1 MKDIKKMLKAQAKNV
16 LPDEK
21 LKENIKH
28 ELGYD
33 AGTADAPVLARADG
47 GTEEK
52 KGKQKVMIP
61 LVALAAILLVLAI
74 VLPLVLPGTVS
85 PLPLPGGN
93 KFADITNADSFYA
106 YGAASVGSI
115 LASEGET
122 SSVRAMTDE
131 SAREEKHIE
140 TVNRYL
146 ALVEGLLS
154 EDSIEA
160 TAVAGDYG
168 YSFGMKIGYTDLL
181 GEAAHYTLYFDKI
194 FLSAEQEMDEKE
206 EEYAIEGVLEA
217 EGRTYPVRG
226 NYETE
231 SEMDETEDEL
241 YFRAY
246 LDEESNSFLEITQ
259 EYEAEQEERTASR
272 KSNANTSIPAMKTES
287 ASSAPP
293 SNMSRRRAS
302 SNSNSPS
309 SRKTCATNSS
319 SRARAAMERRCF
331 LPKGSSRART
341 SALSS
346 ISARAAI
353 TTSLMTAALPT
364 TTATT
369 TITTMTIGTTMTMM
383 TMMTMTT
390 ARGAPAA
397 PHRCDQLRSF
407 DRMLRHC

>member
-1 MKDIKKMLKAQAKNV
+1 MKDIMKMLKAQAKNV

-33 AGTADAPVLARADG
+33 VGTADAPVLARADG

-52 KGKQKVMIP
+52 KGKHKVMIP

-122 SSVRAMTDE
+122 SSVRAMKNE
-131 SAREEKHIE
+131 SAHEEKHIE
-140 TVNRYL
+140 TVNRYM

-160 TAVAGDYG
+160 TAVAGEYG

-181 GEAAHYTLYFDKI
+181 GNAAHYTLYYNKH
-194 FLSAEQEMDEKE
+194 FLSAEQKEDETE
-206 EEYAIEGVLEA
+206 EEYAIKGVLVA
-217 EGRTYPVRG
+217 EGRTYPVSG

-231 SEMDETEDEL
+231 SEEDETEGEL
-241 YFRAY
+241 FFRAY
-246 LDEESNSFLEITQ
+246 LDEAESSYIEVTQ
-259 EYEAEQEERTASR
+259 EYESENEDGGQEVEREYVYSRYENGKRVERTTVEYESEEGELELKLTIEQEDVRDELVF
-272 KSNANTSIPAMKTES
+272 ES
-287 ASSAPP
+287 ARIDGETVLLAEGKLSGEDV
-293 SNMSRRRAS
+293 RFIVYIREGGYHYVFDDG
-302 SNSNSPS
+302 
-309 SRKTCATNSS
+309 SS
-319 SRARAAMERRCF
+319 SDHDRYDDDHDDDDDDRR
-331 LPKGSSRART
+331 PW
-341 SALSS
+341 
-346 ISARAAI
+346 
-353 TTSLMTAALPT
+353 
-364 TTATT
+364 
-369 TITTMTIGTTMTMM
+369 
-383 TMMTMTT
+383 
-390 ARGAPAA
+390 RGRGGA
-397 PHRCDQLRSF
+397 SV
-407 DRMLRHC
+407 

>member
-33 AGTADAPVLARADG
+33 AGTADALVLARADG

-140 TVNRYL
+140 TVNRYM

-160 TAVAGDYG
+160 TAVAGEYG

-194 FLSAEQEMDEKE
+194 FLSAEQEKDEKE

-231 SEMDETEDEL
+231 SEEDETEGEL
-241 YFRAY
+241 FFRAY
-246 LDEESNSFLEITQ
+246 LDEAESSYIEVTQ
-259 EYEAEQEERTASR
+259 EYESENEDGGQEVEREYVYSRYENGKRVERTTVEYESEEGELELKLTIEQEDVRDELVF
-272 KSNANTSIPAMKTES
+272 ES
-287 ASSAPP
+287 ARIDGETVLLAEGKLSGEDV
-293 SNMSRRRAS
+293 RFIVYIREGGYHYVFDDG
-302 SNSNSPS
+302 
-309 SRKTCATNSS
+309 SS
-319 SRARAAMERRCF
+319 SDHDRYDDDHDDDDRDDDDDDDDDRR
-331 LPKGSSRART
+331 PWRRHGSA
-341 SALSS
+341 SA
-346 ISARAAI
+346 
-353 TTSLMTAALPT
+353 
-364 TTATT
+364 
-369 TITTMTIGTTMTMM
+369 
-383 TMMTMTT
+383 
-390 ARGAPAA
+390 
-397 PHRCDQLRSF
+397 
-407 DRMLRHC
+407 

>member
-85 PLPLPGGN
+85 PFPLPGGN

-122 SSVRAMTDE
+122 SSVRAMKNE
-131 SAREEKHIE
+131 SAHEEKHIE
-140 TVNRYL
+140 TVNRYM

-160 TAVAGDYG
+160 TAVAGEYG

-194 FLSAEQEMDEKE
+194 FLSAEQEDDETE

-226 NYETE
+226 NYEKE
-231 SEMDETEDEL
+231 SEEDETEGEL
-241 YFRAY
+241 FFRAY
-246 LDEESNSFLEITQ
+246 LDEAESSYIEVTQ
-259 EYEAEQEERTASR
+259 EYESENEDGGQEVEREYVYSRYENGKRVERTTVEYESEEGELELKLTIEQEDVRDELVF
-272 KSNANTSIPAMKTES
+272 ES
-287 ASSAPP
+287 AHRDGETVLLAEGKLSGEDVRFIVYIREGGYHYVFDDGSSSDHDRYDDDDDDDDDRRPW
-293 SNMSRRRAS
+293 RRRGSAS
-302 SNSNSPS
+302 
-309 SRKTCATNSS
+309 A
-319 SRARAAMERRCF
+319 
-331 LPKGSSRART
+331 
-341 SALSS
+341 
-346 ISARAAI
+346 
-353 TTSLMTAALPT
+353 
-364 TTATT
+364 
-369 TITTMTIGTTMTMM
+369 
-383 TMMTMTT
+383 
-390 ARGAPAA
+390 
-397 PHRCDQLRSF
+397 
-407 DRMLRHC
+407 

>member
-1 MKDIKKMLKAQAKNV
+1 MKDIRKMLKAQAEDV

-21 LKENIKH
+21 LKESIKH
-28 ELGYD
+28 ELGYQ
-33 AGTADAPVLARADG
+33 AAEEVPVLARADG

-122 SSVRAMTDE
+122 SSVRAMKNE
-131 SAREEKHIE
+131 SAHEEKHIE
-140 TVNRYL
+140 TVNRYM

-154 EDSIEA
+154 EDTIEA
-160 TAVAGDYG
+160 TAVAGEYG

-194 FLSAEQEMDEKE
+194 FLSAEQEKDEKE

-231 SEMDETEDEL
+231 SEEDETEGEL
-241 YFRAY
+241 FFRAY
-246 LDEESNSFLEITQ
+246 LDEAESSYIEVTQ
-259 EYEAEQEERTASR
+259 EYESENEDGGQEVEREYVYSRYENGRRIERTTVEYESEEGELELKLTIEQEDVRDELVF
-272 KSNANTSIPAMKTES
+272 ES
-287 ASSAPP
+287 ARIGGETVLLAEGKLSGEDV
-293 SNMSRRRAS
+293 RFIVYIREGGYHYVFDDG
-302 SNSNSPS
+302 
-309 SRKTCATNSS
+309 SS
-319 SRARAAMERRCF
+319 SDHDRYDDDHDDDDDDDDDRR
-331 LPKGSSRART
+331 PWRGRGSV
-341 SALSS
+341 SA
-346 ISARAAI
+346 
-353 TTSLMTAALPT
+353 
-364 TTATT
+364 
-369 TITTMTIGTTMTMM
+369 
-383 TMMTMTT
+383 
-390 ARGAPAA
+390 
-397 PHRCDQLRSF
+397 
-407 DRMLRHC
+407 

>member
-33 AGTADAPVLARADG
+33 AGTADALVLARADG

-140 TVNRYL
+140 TVNRYM

-160 TAVAGDYG
+160 TAVAGEYG

-194 FLSAEQEMDEKE
+194 FLSAEQEDDETE

-231 SEMDETEDEL
+231 SEEDETEGEL
-241 YFRAY
+241 FFRAY
-246 LDEESNSFLEITQ
+246 LDEAESSYIEVTQ
-259 EYEAEQEERTASR
+259 EYESENEDGGQEVEREYVYSRYENGKRVERTTVEYESEEGELELKLTIEQEDVRDELVF
-272 KSNANTSIPAMKTES
+272 ES
-287 ASSAPP
+287 ARIDGETVLLAEGKLSGEDV
-293 SNMSRRRAS
+293 RFTVYIREGGYHYVFDDG
-302 SNSNSPS
+302 
-309 SRKTCATNSS
+309 SS
-319 SRARAAMERRCF
+319 SDHDRYDDDHDDDDDDRR
-331 LPKGSSRART
+331 PW
-341 SALSS
+341 
-346 ISARAAI
+346 
-353 TTSLMTAALPT
+353 
-364 TTATT
+364 
-369 TITTMTIGTTMTMM
+369 
-383 TMMTMTT
+383 
-390 ARGAPAA
+390 RGRGGA
-397 PHRCDQLRSF
+397 SV
-407 DRMLRHC
+407 

>member
-33 AGTADAPVLARADG
+33 AGTADALVLARADG

-160 TAVAGDYG
+160 TAVAGEYG

-194 FLSAEQEMDEKE
+194 FLSAEQEKDEKE

-259 EYEAEQEERTASR
+259 EYEAEQEDGEQEVEQEYVYSRYENGRRVERTTVEYESEEGELELKLTIEQEDVR
-272 KSNANTSIPAMKTES
+272 DELVFES
-287 ASSAPP
+287 ARIDGETVLLAEGKLLGEDV
-293 SNMSRRRAS
+293 RFTVYIREGGYHYVFDDG
-302 SNSNSPS
+302 
-309 SRKTCATNSS
+309 SS
-319 SRARAAMERRCF
+319 SDHDRYDDDDDDDDDDDRR
-331 LPKGSSRART
+331 PWRGRGSA
-341 SALSS
+341 SA
-346 ISARAAI
+346 
-353 TTSLMTAALPT
+353 
-364 TTATT
+364 
-369 TITTMTIGTTMTMM
+369 
-383 TMMTMTT
+383 
-390 ARGAPAA
+390 
-397 PHRCDQLRSF
+397 
-407 DRMLRHC
+407 

>member
-1 MKDIKKMLKAQAKNV
+1 MKDIRKMLKAQAKNV

-47 GTEEK
+47 GSEEK

-61 LVALAAILLVLAI
+61 LVALAAILLILAI

-122 SSVRAMTDE
+122 SSVRAMKDD
-131 SAREEKHIE
+131 AAQEEKHIE
-140 TVNRYL
+140 TVNRYM

-154 EDSIEA
+154 EDTIEA
-160 TAVAGDYG
+160 TAVAGEYG

-194 FLSAEQEMDEKE
+194 FLSAEQEKDEKE

-231 SEMDETEDEL
+231 SEEDETEGEL
-241 YFRAY
+241 FFRAY
-246 LDEESNSFLEITQ
+246 LDEAKSAYIEVTQ
-259 EYEAEQEERTASR
+259 EYESENEDGGQEVEREYVYSRYENGKRVERTTVEYESEEGELELKLTIEQEDVRDELVF
-272 KSNANTSIPAMKTES
+272 ES
-287 ASSAPP
+287 ARIDGETVLLAEGKLSGEDV
-293 SNMSRRRAS
+293 RFIVYIREGGYHYVFDDG
-302 SNSNSPS
+302 
-309 SRKTCATNSS
+309 SS
-319 SRARAAMERRCF
+319 SDHDRYDDDHDDDDRDDDHDDDDDDRPWRTR
-331 LPKGSSRART
+331 GSASV
-341 SALSS
+341 
-346 ISARAAI
+346 
-353 TTSLMTAALPT
+353 
-364 TTATT
+364 
-369 TITTMTIGTTMTMM
+369 
-383 TMMTMTT
+383 
-390 ARGAPAA
+390 
-397 PHRCDQLRSF
+397 
-407 DRMLRHC
+407 

>member
-122 SSVRAMTDE
+122 SSVRAMKDE

-140 TVNRYL
+140 TVNRYM

-160 TAVAGDYG
+160 TAVAGEYG

-181 GEAAHYTLYFDKI
+181 GNAAHYTLYYNKH
-194 FLSAEQEMDEKE
+194 FLSAEQKDDETE

-226 NYETE
+226 NYEKE
-231 SEMDETEDEL
+231 SEEDETEGEL
-241 YFRAY
+241 FFRAY
-246 LDEESNSFLEITQ
+246 LDEAESSYIEVTQ
-259 EYEAEQEERTASR
+259 EYESENEDGEQEVEREYVYSRYENGKRVERTTVEYESEEGELELKLTIEQENVR
-272 KSNANTSIPAMKTES
+272 DELVFES
-287 ASSAPP
+287 AHRDGETVLLAEGKLSGEDV
-293 SNMSRRRAS
+293 RFIVYIREGGYHYVFDDG
-302 SNSNSPS
+302 
-309 SRKTCATNSS
+309 SS
-319 SRARAAMERRCF
+319 SDHDRYDDDHDDDDRDDDDDDDDDDDRPWRTR
-331 LPKGSSRART
+331 GSASV
-341 SALSS
+341 
-346 ISARAAI
+346 
-353 TTSLMTAALPT
+353 
-364 TTATT
+364 
-369 TITTMTIGTTMTMM
+369 
-383 TMMTMTT
+383 
-390 ARGAPAA
+390 
-397 PHRCDQLRSF
+397 
-407 DRMLRHC
+407 